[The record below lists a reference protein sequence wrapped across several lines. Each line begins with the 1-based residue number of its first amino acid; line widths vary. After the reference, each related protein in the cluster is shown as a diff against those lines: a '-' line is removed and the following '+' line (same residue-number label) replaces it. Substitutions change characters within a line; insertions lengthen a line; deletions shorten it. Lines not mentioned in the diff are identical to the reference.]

1 MSTPRATG
9 FAAGVS
15 SPARAVDF
23 YRAVWR
29 WHFYAGLFALPF
41 MLVLAVTGGIYLFH
55 YELDD
60 LIYRDLRTVPASTA
74 PAVPPSVLAEA
85 ATREVPGT
93 VFRYVSP
100 ASETASAQI
109 GVRTPEGV
117 REIVYLDPRSGAVLG
132 SMPDRGSVVWLIREI
147 HSLTVFGKLAN
158 ALIEIAAG
166 WSILLVLTGVYLWWP
181 RGQPGGVVS
190 VRATPSKRVF
200 WRDLHAVVG
209 VFSAGFILFLAVTG
223 MPWSL
228 VWGAKVNEWAN
239 GNNFGYPDG
248 VRVNVPMSDAR
259 LAELGSTTWSLEQA
273 RLPASTPPAATHQ
286 ADGHGQHS
294 AGHAGHGSGHAQA
307 GHGSGHGQA
316 GNAHGAHGNGHS
328 QHGSGHA
335 APTPV
340 ASDSDD
346 EHAGHGGGASSSR
359 PVPPVVQGAV
369 PIGLDRAVAAVN
381 ALGMTPGYV
390 LALPSSPTGVYT
402 ASIYP
407 NDLSRQRVLHLDQ
420 YRGVPLLDMSY
431 ADYGPLGKTLE
442 WGVNVHMGQ
451 EFGLANQLLML
462 AACVAI
468 VLLCV
473 SAAVMW
479 WKRRPSGR
487 LGVPP
492 LPANPRALRVVVVML
507 AIGGVVFPLVGL
519 SMLIMFIVDRVWM
532 RSDRSASAS

>member
-9 FAAGVS
+9 FAAGAS

-74 PAVPPSVLAEA
+74 PAVAPSVLAEA
-85 ATREVPGT
+85 AVREVPGT

-109 GVRTPEGV
+109 GVRTAEGA
-117 REIVYLDPRSGAVLG
+117 REVVYLDPRSGAVLG

-147 HSLTVFGKLAN
+147 HSLAVLGKGAN
-158 ALIEIAAG
+158 ALIEVAAG
-166 WSILLVLTGVYLWWP
+166 WSILLILTGVYLWWP

-190 VRATPSKRVF
+190 VRATPAKRVF

-259 LAELGSTTWSLEQA
+259 LADLGSTTWSLEQA
-273 RLPASTPPAATHQ
+273 RLPASTPPAHADHGGTHAQ
-286 ADGHGQHS
+286 RD
-294 AGHAGHGSGHAQA
+294 AGHA
-307 GHGSGHGQA
+307 
-316 GNAHGAHGNGHS
+316 

-335 APTPV
+335 APTP
-340 ASDSDD
+340 AEPAADD
-346 EHAGHGGGASSSR
+346 EHAGHGGGASPSR
-359 PVPPVVQGAV
+359 PVPPVVPGAV
-369 PIGLDRAVAAVN
+369 PIGLDRAVAVAT
-381 ALGMTPGYV
+381 ALGMTPGYA

-431 ADYGPLGKTLE
+431 ADYGPLGKSLE
-442 WGVNVHMGQ
+442 WGINVHMGQ

-462 AACVAI
+462 AVCVAI

-479 WKRRPSGR
+479 WKRRPDGQM
-487 LGVPP
+487 GVPP
-492 LPANPRALRVVVVML
+492 LPANPRALRVVVAIL

-519 SMLIMFIVDRVWM
+519 SMLIMFVFDRLWM
-532 RSDRSASAS
+532 RASA